1 MSSKIGAYD
10 PLTTATTI
18 GIAATSS
25 LTSFYATYDSDLSD
39 GSSNNHSPT
48 AVNSAAIQTS
58 VKKFG
63 AGSLLLNGTN
73 QYVSYPNDAAFQFG
87 SGDFTIE
94 GFIQQTTAAGSAAAD
109 RHPVVSRMSSS
120 SNRSF
125 SVDIRDLDSKQ
136 KLVFGF
142 TVDGSNATEFQ
153 YDCNVTTGSLHHI
166 AIVREGST
174 VHGFLNGVKATSTA
188 AGALTS
194 IGTETIFAGTS
205 DLSVGHRGLSSQHFA
220 GYIDDLRISKTAVYT
235 TNFSVP
241 TAAVGTSIVAPGDP
255 DTRTHSHV
263 WNYKDVYDPQIA
275 DNWVALAP
283 TITIKAWGAGGG
295 GTKQDGGNRLGAGGG
310 GGFASVGTN
319 DLSAG
324 TTLRI
329 IVGSGG
335 PDEGSDQQPITA
347 GPFGGGGNG
356 YHEEQAGAAGGGF
369 SGVFVATATQVNAI
383 VIAGGG
389 GGGYYEVGGGG
400 GGGGETGRDGVGGR
414 PGLGGTQTSGGGIHP
429 IVTGSSAT
437 VGSALQ
443 GGSGGNSGGNRAGA
457 GGGGGYFGGGGGQA
471 AAAGTNLNGGAA
483 GGGSGFV
490 GGSTANSI
498 TVTETVNTQGSDGVG
513 SGTINASGGSVANSG
528 DVDYPG
534 SPTGNGGAGASDATG
549 GDGCVVIIERGT
561 KTVFSS
567 AGSYTFT
574 VSS

>member
-1 MSSKIGAYD
+1 MSSKIGSFD

-18 GIAATSS
+18 IQVPTSAS
-25 LTSFYATYDSDLSD
+25 ASFYAPLDSDLNDDAQYTLS
-39 GSSNNHSPT
+39 GT
-48 AVNSAAIQTS
+48 ASGNAAIQTS
-58 VKKFG
+58 VKKLG
-63 AGSLLLNGTN
+63 VGSLYLP
-73 QYVSYPNDAAFQFG
+73 SR
-87 SGDFTIE
+87 SGDFVTYDDSSNPISFSSNYTIE
-94 GFIQQTTAAGSAAAD
+94 AYVQLSDITSANNYIWSK
-109 RHPVVSRMSSS
+109 RENSSTHANS
-120 SNRSF
+120 AWAFKWMGPS
-125 SVDIRDLDSKQ
+125 
-136 KLVFGF
+136 G
-142 TVDGSNATEFQ
+142 NAWEIYQ
-153 YDCNVTTGSLHHI
+153 AQG
-166 AIVREGST
+166 
-174 VHGFLNGVKATSTA
+174 
-188 AGALTS
+188 
-194 IGTETIFAGTS
+194 
-205 DLSVGHRGLSSQHFA
+205 SSQHVTSHSDSISAGVWYHIAVVRSGTDLLLFRDGNLISGSNTTGAGGALNTPSTNIVLGDLAGGSSNGFA
-220 GYIDDLRISKTAVYT
+220 GYIDDFRISQTAIYT
-235 TNFSVP
+235 TSFSPP
-241 TAAVGTSIVAPGDP
+241 TAPVGVQIAIPTSDS
-255 DTRTHSHV
+255 RTHSHV
-263 WNYKDVYDPQIA
+263 WNYKDIYDPQIA
-275 DNWVALAP
+275 DNWPDP
-283 TITIKAWGAGGG
+283 TAAFQIKCWGAGGG
-295 GTKQDGGNRLGAGGG
+295 GVRQDGQNRLGAGGG
-310 GGFASVGTN
+310 GGFAQVGTD

-335 PDEGSDQQPITA
+335 PDDAGDQQPITA

-389 GGGYYEVGGGG
+389 GGGYFEVGGGG

-471 AAAGTNLNGGAA
+471 AAAGTNLNGGSG

-490 GGSTANSI
+490 GGSTANGI
-498 TVTETVNTQGSDGVG
+498 TVTDPVNTQGSDGVG

-549 GDGCVVIIERGT
+549 GDGCVVIIEAGVA
-561 KTVFSS
+561 TVFSS

-574 VSS
+574 VS